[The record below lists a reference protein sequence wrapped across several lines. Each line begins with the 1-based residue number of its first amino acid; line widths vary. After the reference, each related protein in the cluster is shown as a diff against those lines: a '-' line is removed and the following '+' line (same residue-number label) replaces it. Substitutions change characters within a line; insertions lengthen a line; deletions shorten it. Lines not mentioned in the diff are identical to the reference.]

1 MFNFKIPLTP
11 PAHSIQMSGFQVKS
25 KIVSTT
31 KAIRKVGA
39 ISVRANPTQKGN
51 RGSEIRCFA
60 TCPATATA
68 TPSVKMD
75 EVKTMSDL
83 GIAERPRQVILN
95 P

>member
-1 MFNFKIPLTP
+1 MPY
-11 PAHSIQMSGFQVKS
+11 SIQTSGFQVNNR
-25 KIVSTT
+25 IVSTT

-68 TPSVKMD
+68 TPSVKTD
-75 EVKTMSDL
+75 AVTTMPDL